1 MGKFLKSLTDGS
13 LRCKYC
19 GDKEC
24 NCMEDGITTIK
35 IIGVWKYDTCPNSVL
50 VQPAKQILPNGKKIP
65 SGLKLWIPKNKI
77 VGIDELLKKMGVDND
92 FLNRLRFD

>member
-1 MGKFLKSLTDGS
+1 MGKYLRSLVDGS

-24 NCMEDGITTIK
+24 DCMEDGITTIR
-35 IIGVWKYDTCPNSVL
+35 IISVWKYSDAPWAIL
-50 VQPAKQILPNGKKIP
+50 VQPAKQTLPNGKKIP
-65 SGLKLWIPKNKI
+65 SGHKIWIPTDKYY
-77 VGIDELLKKMGVDND
+77 GIDTLLKKMSVDNS